1 MRLAVNPTRMEL
13 QRLKK
18 RLVLAHRGHKLLKD
32 KQDELMRQFMSL
44 VKAIKGLRQ
53 KVEEGLEGAFRSFT
67 LFRARL
73 APQEAE
79 EALALPSKR
88 VNLQVEEKPVMN
100 LRVPVFTTRVE
111 GRMRCYGFYNTN
123 SDLDRSLRELEK
135 VLEKMLQLAQAE
147 KTLGLL
153 AQEIERTRRR
163 VNALEYILIPSLQ
176 ETIKYI
182 DMKLSEMERGNLT
195 RLMKIK
201 EMLAEV

>member
-18 RLVLAHRGHKLLKD
+18 RLILAHRGHKLLKD
-32 KQDELMRQFMSL
+32 KQDELMRQFMAL

-53 KVEEGLEGAFRSFT
+53 EMEEGLEAAFRSFA
-67 LFRARL
+67 LSRLRL

-88 VNLQVEEKPVMN
+88 INLQVEEKRMMN
-100 LRVPVFTTRVE
+100 LRVPVFTSQIE
-111 GRMRCYGFYNTN
+111 GKMRCYGFYNTN

-135 VLEKMLQLAQAE
+135 VLEKMLRLAQE
-147 KTLGLL
+147 GKTLQLL

-201 EMLAEV
+201 EILAER

>member
-44 VKAIKGLRQ
+44 VKAIRGLRQ
-53 KVEEGLEGAFRSFT
+53 EVEEGLELAFRSFT
-67 LFRARL
+67 LFRSQF

-88 VNLQVEEKPVMN
+88 INLQVEERQVMN
-100 LRVPVFTTRVE
+100 FRVPVFTAQIS
-111 GRMRCYGFYNTN
+111 GKMRCYGFYNTN
-123 SDLDRSLRELEK
+123 SDLDRSLRGLEK
-135 VLEKMLQLAQAE
+135 VLEKMLRLAQEE
-147 KTLGLL
+147 KTLQLL

-201 EMLAEV
+201 EMLAER

>member
-18 RLVLAHRGHKLLKD
+18 RLILAHRGHKLLKD
-32 KQDELMRQFMSL
+32 KQDELMRQFMAL

-53 KVEEGLEGAFRSFT
+53 EMEKGLEAAFRSFA
-67 LFRARL
+67 LSRLRL

-88 VNLQVEEKPVMN
+88 INLQVEEKRMMN
-100 LRVPVFTTRVE
+100 LRVPVFTSQIE
-111 GRMRCYGFYNTN
+111 GKMRCYGFYNTN

-147 KTLGLL
+147 KTLQLL

-201 EMLAEV
+201 EILAER

>member
-1 MRLAVNPTRMEL
+1 MRLAVNPNRMEL

-18 RLVLAHRGHKLLKD
+18 RLILAHRGHKLLKD

-53 KVEEGLEGAFRSFT
+53 EVEESLGSAFRSFA
-67 LFRARL
+67 LFRSKL
-73 APQEAE
+73 VPQEAE

-88 VNLQVEEKPVMN
+88 INLQVEEKAVMN
-100 LRVPVFTTRVE
+100 FKVPVFTSQIE
-111 GRMRCYGFYNTN
+111 GKMRCYGFYNTN

-176 ETIKYI
+176 ETISYI

-201 EMLAEV
+201 EMLAER

>member
-32 KQDELMRQFMSL
+32 KQDELMRQFMTL
-44 VKAIKGLRQ
+44 VKEIKGMRQ
-53 KVEEGLEGAFRSFT
+53 EVEGGLETAFRSFA
-67 LFRARL
+67 LFRLRF
-73 APQEAE
+73 APQVAE

-88 VNLQVEEKPVMN
+88 INLQVEEERVMN
-100 LRVPVFTTRVE
+100 LRVPVFTSQIK

-123 SDLDRSLRELEK
+123 NDLDQSLRELEK
-135 VLEKMLQLAQAE
+135 MLEKMFQLAQAE
-147 KTLGLL
+147 KTLQLL

-182 DMKLSEMERGNLT
+182 AMKLSEMERSNLT

-201 EMLAEV
+201 EILAER

>member
-18 RLVLAHRGHKLLKD
+18 RLILAHRGHKLLKD

-53 KVEEGLEGAFRSFT
+53 EMEKGLEAAFRSFA
-67 LFRARL
+67 LSRLRL

-88 VNLQVEEKPVMN
+88 INLQVEEKRMMN
-100 LRVPVFTTRVE
+100 LRVPVFTSQIE
-111 GRMRCYGFYNTN
+111 GKMRCYGFYNTN

-135 VLEKMLQLAQAE
+135 VLEKMLRLAQE
-147 KTLGLL
+147 GKTLQLL

-201 EMLAEV
+201 EILAER